1 MRRQAS
7 LPRLV
12 IFGDPAKGPVAE
24 TMREFSLFLKDKAEI
39 VASCHLTECRPEVL
53 RKSDFAVVLGGD
65 GSIISAA
72 RHLSAARVPVI
83 GVNLGRLGFLAE
95 FSVAEFK
102 HYFDDIVAGK
112 ARIERRMMLGCRVG
126 QKRQCERSAAIRP
139 ARERFSSKAVND
151 VFITAGPPFR
161 VIEMKIAVD
170 GEQLPSCVGDGLI
183 VSTPTGS
190 TAYNLSAGGPILA
203 GSMEAMVI
211 TPICPHSLNF
221 RPIVID
227 AASVIEIRCTRIN
240 EGTTVSVDGQV
251 ATGLALDEVVN
262 VARVRS
268 SFLVVENPTRTRW
281 DTLVTKLGWARKP
294 RYATAI
300 GRPRNRV
307 PRSGSGDAR
316 IGYVGRGAALTPFD
330 ATGRRNEPAT
340 VRRTTTTVRHG
351 SDIR

>member
-1 MRRQAS
+1 MRRHAS

-12 IFGDPAKGPVAE
+12 IFGDPEKGPIAE

-39 VASCHLTECRPEVL
+39 VASCHLHECRPEVL

-65 GSIISAA
+65 GSIIAAA

-102 HYFDDIVAGK
+102 HYFEDIVAGQ
-112 ARIERRMMLGCRVG
+112 ARIERRMMLGCQIG
-126 QKRQCERSAAIRP
+126 PRSGP

-161 VIEMKIAVD
+161 VIEMRISVD

-190 TAYNLSAGGPILA
+190 TAYSLSAGGPILA

-227 AASVIEIRCTRIN
+227 AASVVEIRCTRLN

-251 ATGLALDEVVN
+251 AATLSLDDVVS

-281 DTLVTKLGWARKP
+281 DTLVTKLGWAKKP
-294 RYATAI
+294 RYATQ
-300 GRPRNRV
+300 
-307 PRSGSGDAR
+307 
-316 IGYVGRGAALTPFD
+316 
-330 ATGRRNEPAT
+330 
-340 VRRTTTTVRHG
+340 
-351 SDIR
+351 